1 MKKIILIL
9 TTLLLILILSLS
21 LHKNKSQNTK
31 VVVSEVT
38 HSVFYAPW
46 YAAIENGYF
55 KDQNIDIEVLL
66 TPGADKVA
74 TSVLSGDAN
83 IGFSGPEETV
93 YIYNNSKQKLL
104 TFASLTKKD
113 GQFIVGPCDLKNKFK
128 MSDLKGKTVLAGRSG
143 GMPLLMFKYALK
155 ESNINENDINID
167 TSVEFSALT
176 GAFIS
181 KQGEFVNL
189 FEPNALNIEK
199 QKYGCVLSSL
209 GNISGTVPYT
219 AFYAKES
226 YINDNKDIIKKFNNA
241 LNKGLKF
248 VKDNTSETIAKSIIN
263 QFPDTSLKDLTSLV
277 DRYKKIDSWYEKTTI
292 IKQDYDRLID
302 IMLYGKTIDSKLDTT
317 ILFTNEFNE

>member
-83 IGFSGPEETV
+83 IGFSGPEATV

-155 ESNINENDINID
+155 ESNINENDIRYEISFDITLNLNSGKTFKAEEVNIAFP
-167 TSVEFSALT
+167 VENI
-176 GAFIS
+176 IS
-181 KQGEFVNL
+181 
-189 FEPNALNIEK
+189 
-199 QKYGCVLSSL
+199 
-209 GNISGTVPYT
+209 SGTEG
-219 AFYAKES
+219 KEITDLS
-226 YINDNKDIIKKFNNA
+226 NIIFKRIEN
-241 LNKGLKF
+241 
-248 VKDNTSETIAKSIIN
+248 
-263 QFPDTSLKDLTSLV
+263 
-277 DRYKKIDSWYEKTTI
+277 
-292 IKQDYDRLID
+292 
-302 IMLYGKTIDSKLDTT
+302 
-317 ILFTNEFNE
+317 

>member
-83 IGFSGPEETV
+83 IGFSGPEATV

-113 GQFIVGPCDLKNKFK
+113 GQL
-128 MSDLKGKTVLAGRSG
+128 
-143 GMPLLMFKYALK
+143 
-155 ESNINENDINID
+155 
-167 TSVEFSALT
+167 
-176 GAFIS
+176 
-181 KQGEFVNL
+181 
-189 FEPNALNIEK
+189 
-199 QKYGCVLSSL
+199 QK
-209 GNISGTVPYT
+209 
-219 AFYAKES
+219 
-226 YINDNKDIIKKFNNA
+226 
-241 LNKGLKF
+241 
-248 VKDNTSETIAKSIIN
+248 
-263 QFPDTSLKDLTSLV
+263 
-277 DRYKKIDSWYEKTTI
+277 
-292 IKQDYDRLID
+292 
-302 IMLYGKTIDSKLDTT
+302 
-317 ILFTNEFNE
+317 

>member
-83 IGFSGPEETV
+83 IGFSGPEATV

-189 FEPNALNIEK
+189 FEPNALNIEN

>member
-83 IGFSGPEETV
+83 IGFSGPEATV

-248 VKDNTSETIAKSIIN
+248 VKDNASETIAKSIIN

-302 IMLYGKTIDSKLDTT
+302 IMFYGKTIDSKLDTT

>member
-83 IGFSGPEETV
+83 IGFSGPEATV

-226 YINDNKDIIKKFNNA
+226 YINDNKDIIKKFNNV
-241 LNKGLKF
+241 F
-248 VKDNTSETIAKSIIN
+248 IYV
-263 QFPDTSLKDLTSLV
+263 V
-277 DRYKKIDSWYEKTTI
+277 Y
-292 IKQDYDRLID
+292 
-302 IMLYGKTIDSKLDTT
+302 
-317 ILFTNEFNE
+317 